1 LRCEIS
7 KKIDLTSNNGFMG
20 NLPYGYLK
28 NSLPSSIINRT
39 LQSLRQH
46 MNDRVITRKY
56 SSKCPQ
62 FSTLAT
68 QMGKLAGVL
77 GVQNVDV
84 NNINNANSMNNANY
98 VDNAESI
105 QMHQVIKLF
114 T

>member
-84 NNINNANSMNNANY
+84 NNINNANCNRVTLDIKDLTDNNPNLTQ
-98 VDNAESI
+98 ESY
-105 QMHQVIKLF
+105 Q
-114 T
+114 